1 MTTADARSSS
11 QTLVRFRLPEPPERH
26 PDEMTSY
33 RYVHL
38 TGNPHFLVR
47 HFAKPETTVIGAELF
62 LVAHRGYRPRRVPDL
77 LIALDADPFL
87 YDEQNG
93 YIISDQGK
101 PPDFVLEVASP
112 STAKIDTVDK
122 RREYAELGIPEYW
135 RFDHTGESHGARL
148 AGDRLVGQRYEPIPL
163 EDLSPDVVQGRSDV
177 LNLILR
183 WDNGD
188 LHWIDPATNRHIPTF
203 DDEREGRLAERE
215 GRRAAELRASAA
227 EAQVRALQ
235 DELRRLKD

>member
-1 MTTADARSSS
+1 MTTADAQSSS
-11 QTLVRFRLPEPPERH
+11 QTLVRFVLPEPPERH

-33 RYVHL
+33 KFVH
-38 TGNPHFLVR
+38 TIGNTMHVIKHLG
-47 HFAKPETTVIGAELF
+47 KPETTIVGAELF
-62 LVAHRGYRPRRVPDL
+62 IVAHRDYRPRRVPDL
-77 LIALDADPFL
+77 LIALDADPNL

-93 YIISDQGK
+93 FIISDQGK

-148 AGDRLVGQRYEPIPL
+148 AGDRLVGQRYEPIQL
-163 EDLSPDVVQGRSDV
+163 EELSPDVVQGRSDV

-235 DELRRLKD
+235 EELRRLKD

>member
-33 RYVHL
+33 KFVHTIGNSMHVARYL
-38 TGNPHFLVR
+38 G
-47 HFAKPETTVIGAELF
+47 KPETTIVGAELF
-62 LVAHRGYRPRRVPDL
+62 IVAHRGYRPRRVPDL
-77 LIALDADPFL
+77 LIALDADQDL

-112 STAKIDTVDK
+112 STAKIDTIDK

-135 RFDHTGESHGARL
+135 RFDHTGELHGARL
-148 AGDRLVGQRYEPIPL
+148 AGDRLVDQRYEPIQL
-163 EDLSPDVVQGRSDV
+163 EELSPDVVQGRSDV

-188 LHWIDPATNRHIPTF
+188 LHWIDPATNTHIPTF
-203 DDEREGRLAERE
+203 DAEREGRLAERE
-215 GRRAAELRASAA
+215 GRLAA

>member
-1 MTTADARSSS
+1 M
-11 QTLVRFRLPEPPERH
+11 VRFVLPDPPERH

-33 RYVHL
+33 KFVH
-38 TGNPHFLVR
+38 TIGNSMHV
-47 HFAKPETTVIGAELF
+47 AKHLGRPETTIVGAELF
-62 LVAHRGYRPRRVPDL
+62 IVAHRGYRPRRAPDL
-77 LIALDADPFL
+77 LIALDADPDL

-93 YIISDQGK
+93 YILSDQGK

-112 STAKIDTVDK
+112 STAKIDTIDK

-148 AGDRLVGQRYEPIPL
+148 AGDRLVDQHYEPIQL
-163 EDLSPDVVQGRSDV
+163 EDLSPDVVQGRSDL
-177 LNLILR
+177 LNLVLR

-188 LHWIDPATNRHIPTF
+188 LHWIDPATNKHIPTF
-203 DDEREGRLAERE
+203 DAEREGRLAERE

>member
-1 MTTADARSSS
+1 MTTADAQSSS
-11 QTLVRFRLPEPPERH
+11 QTLVRFVLPEPPERH

-33 RYVHL
+33 KFVH
-38 TGNPHFLVR
+38 TIGNTMHVIKHLG
-47 HFAKPETTVIGAELF
+47 KPETTIVGAELF
-62 LVAHRGYRPRRVPDL
+62 IVAHRDYRPRRVPDL
-77 LIALDADPFL
+77 LIALDADPNL

-93 YIISDQGK
+93 FIISDQGK

-112 STAKIDTVDK
+112 STAKIDTIDK

-135 RFDHTGESHGARL
+135 RFDHTGESHGTRL
-148 AGDRLVGQRYEPIPL
+148 AGDRLVGQHYEPILL
-163 EDLSPDVVQGRSDV
+163 EELSPDVVQGRSDV
-177 LNLILR
+177 LNLTLR

-203 DDEREGRLAERE
+203 DDERKGRLAERE
-215 GRRAAELRASAA
+215 GRRSAELRASAA

>member
-33 RYVHL
+33 KFVH
-38 TGNPHFLVR
+38 TIGNSMHVAKYLG
-47 HFAKPETTVIGAELF
+47 KPETTIVGAELF
-62 LVAHRGYRPRRVPDL
+62 IVAHRGYRPRRVPDL
-77 LIALDADPFL
+77 LIALDADPDL

-112 STAKIDTVDK
+112 STAKIDTIDK

-135 RFDHTGESHGARL
+135 RFDHTGELHGARL
-148 AGDRLVGQRYEPIPL
+148 AGDRLLGDHYEPLQI
-163 EDLSPDVVQGRSDV
+163 EELSPGVVQGRSDV

-183 WDNGD
+183 WDNGN
-188 LHWIDPATNRHIPTF
+188 LHWIDPATNKHIPTF
-203 DDEREGRLAERE
+203 DAEREGRLAERD
-215 GRRAAELRASAA
+215 GRLAA

>member
-1 MTTADARSSS
+1 MTTADAQSSS
-11 QTLVRFRLPEPPERH
+11 QTLVRFVLPEPPDRH
-26 PDEMTSY
+26 PDEVTSY

-77 LIALDADPFL
+77 LIALDADPDL

-148 AGDRLVGQRYEPIPL
+148 AGDRLVGDRYEPIQL
-163 EDLSPDVVQGRSDV
+163 EELSPEVVQGRSDV

-183 WDNGD
+183 WDHGQ
-188 LHWIDPATNRHIPTF
+188 LAWIDPETGEHIPTF
-203 DDEREGRLAERE
+203 DGEREQRLAAEAAQ
-215 GRRAAELRASAA
+215 RAAEARVREL
-227 EAQVRALQ
+227 EA
-235 DELRRLKD
+235 ELRRLRD

>member
-1 MTTADARSSS
+1 MTTADAQSSS
-11 QTLVRFRLPEPPERH
+11 QTLVRFVLPEPPERH
-26 PDEMTSY
+26 PDEVTSY

-77 LIALDADPFL
+77 LIALDADPDL

-148 AGDRLVGQRYEPIPL
+148 VGDRLVGDRYEPIQL
-163 EDLSPDVVQGRSDV
+163 EELSADVIQGHSEALD
-177 LNLILR
+177 LILR
-183 WDNGD
+183 WDQGQ
-188 LHWIDPATNRHIPTF
+188 LAWIDPETDEHIPTF
-203 DDEREGRLAERE
+203 DGEREGRLAAEAAQ
-215 GRRAAELRASAA
+215 RAAEARVREL
-227 EAQVRALQ
+227 EA
-235 DELRRLKD
+235 ELRRLRD

>member
-1 MTTADARSSS
+1 M
-11 QTLVRFRLPEPPERH
+11 VRFVLPDPPERH

-33 RYVHL
+33 KFVH
-38 TGNPHFLVR
+38 TIGNSMHV
-47 HFAKPETTVIGAELF
+47 AKHLGRPETTIVGAELF
-62 LVAHRGYRPRRVPDL
+62 IVAHRGYRPRRVPDL
-77 LIALDADPFL
+77 LIALDADPDL

-112 STAKIDTVDK
+112 STARIDTIDK

-148 AGDRLVGQRYEPIPL
+148 AGDRLVGQRYEPIQL
-163 EDLSPDVVQGRSDV
+163 EEPSLDVVQGRSDV

-183 WDNGD
+183 WDHGD
-188 LHWIDPATNRHIPTF
+188 LHWIDPATNKHIPTF
-203 DDEREGRLAERE
+203 DAEREGRLAERE
-215 GRRAAELRASAA
+215 GRLAA

>member
-1 MTTADARSSS
+1 MTTADAQSSS
-11 QTLVRFRLPEPPERH
+11 QTLVHFVLPEPPERH

-33 RYVHL
+33 KFVH
-38 TGNPHFLVR
+38 TIGNSMHVAKHLG
-47 HFAKPETTVIGAELF
+47 KPETTIVGAELF
-62 LVAHRGYRPRRVPDL
+62 IVARRGYRPRRVPDL
-77 LIALDADPFL
+77 LIALDADPEL

-148 AGDRLVGQRYEPIPL
+148 AGDRLVAQRYEPIQL

>member
-1 MTTADARSSS
+1 MTTADAQSSS

-26 PDEMTSY
+26 PDEVTSY
-33 RYVHL
+33 KYVHM

-77 LIALDADPFL
+77 LIALDADPDL

-112 STAKIDTVDK
+112 STAKIDTIDK

-148 AGDRLVGQRYEPIPL
+148 AGDRLVGDRYEPTQL
-163 EDLSPDVVQGRSDV
+163 EDLSPEVVQGYSEA
-177 LNLILR
+177 LGLILR
-183 WDNGD
+183 WDQGQ
-188 LHWIDPATNRHIPTF
+188 LAWIDPETDEHIPTF
-203 DDEREGRLAERE
+203 DGEREGRLA
-215 GRRAAELRASAA
+215 A
-227 EAQVRALQ
+227 EARVRELEE
-235 DELRRLKD
+235 ELRRLRD

>member
-33 RYVHL
+33 KFVH
-38 TGNPHFLVR
+38 TIGNSMHVAKHLG
-47 HFAKPETTVIGAELF
+47 KPETTIVGAELF
-62 LVAHRGYRPRRVPDL
+62 IVAHRGYRPRRVPDL
-77 LIALDADPFL
+77 LIALDADPEL

-93 YIISDQGK
+93 FIISDQGK

-112 STAKIDTVDK
+112 STAKIDTIDK

-148 AGDRLVGQRYEPIPL
+148 AGDRLVGDRYEPIQL
-163 EDLSPDVVQGRSDV
+163 EELSPDVVQGQSDV

-188 LHWIDPATNRHIPTF
+188 LHWIDPDTNRHIPTF

-235 DELRRLKD
+235 DELRQLKD